1 MCSERRQGMS
11 TEQDMRAQIARV
23 GRLLA
28 EKNLVCASEGNIS
41 ARLEDGTI
49 LITETGSRLGEI
61 DADRLAVSD
70 MGGKS
75 LNGRRP
81 SSELNM
87 HLRIYQARPDVRVVI
102 HGHPRIATAW
112 AMARREL
119 PWKSHPEMIAVF
131 GRIPV
136 APYGRP
142 SSMEL
147 AEEVARTLKHANG
160 CLMANHGAV
169 VVGKDMDEARNRI
182 EILESFATSAYIAF
196 GLGGPKDL
204 SSKELAVLTGR
215 PALDFEE

>member
-1 MCSERRQGMS
+1 MS
-11 TEQDMRAQIARV
+11 TKEDVGTQIARV

-28 EKNLVCASEGNIS
+28 DKNLVCSSEGNIS

-61 DADRLAVSD
+61 VADELVYTD
-70 MGGKS
+70 KIGKS
-75 LNGRRP
+75 LNGRSP

-87 HLRIYQARPDVRVVI
+87 HLMIFQARPDVKAII
-102 HGHPRIATAW
+102 HAHPRVATAW

-119 PWKSHPEMIAVF
+119 PWRSHPEMIVVF
-131 GRIPV
+131 GKVPV

-142 SSMEL
+142 SSFQL
-147 AEEVARTLKHANG
+147 AEEVARALKTANG

-169 VVGKDMDEARNRI
+169 VVGKDLQEARNRI
-182 EILESFATSAYIAF
+182 EILESFATSAYIAL

-204 SSKELAVLTGR
+204 PAKELAILTGR
-215 PALDFEE
+215 PASEFEE